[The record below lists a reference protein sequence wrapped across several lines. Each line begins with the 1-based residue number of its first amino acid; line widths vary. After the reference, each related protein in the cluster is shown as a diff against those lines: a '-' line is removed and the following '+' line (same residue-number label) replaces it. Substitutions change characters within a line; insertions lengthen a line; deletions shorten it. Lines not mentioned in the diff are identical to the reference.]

1 MRRRKN
7 YSKNK
12 TIYAILIVVCV
23 VGFWLFE
30 NFYTPDTYSNPQS
43 DGVRVVLPDYL
54 LPSST
59 TGEVVEH
66 DYFML
71 SYSEPY
77 EQAEWVAYT
86 LNKSHLTYD
95 DRKRPY
101 FIEDPKVK
109 TKSAD
114 WRNYKGSGYDRG
126 HLCPAGDRRFSE
138 YAYNETF
145 YTSNI
150 SPQDRD
156 FNAGVWN
163 RLEMQVRQWAKQ
175 HNEIFVVTAGI
186 LEEGLEEIGEE
197 DVDVPIQ
204 YYKIIARGEKDNL
217 KVLGFLIEGRESTK
231 PLKSFLVPVDF
242 IEKQTGIDFFQGLS
256 DDLENKLEAKVNVNG
271 WRF

>member
-1 MRRRKN
+1 MSR
-7 YSKNK
+7 NK
-12 TIYAILIVVCV
+12 KIYTVLLFLCV
-23 VGFWLFE
+23 IGFWLFE
-30 NFYTPDTYSNPQS
+30 NFYTPDSYSNPNKNGKGLVFNES
-43 DGVRVVLPDYL
+43 L

-59 TGEVVEH
+59 FNAIITH
-66 DYFML
+66 DYYLL
-71 SYSEPY
+71 SYSEPH

-86 LNKSHLTYD
+86 LEKEHLTYD

-109 TKSAD
+109 SKSAD

-150 SPQDRD
+150 SPQNKE

-163 RLEMQVRQWAKQ
+163 RLEMQVRKWCKRYGTLTIITGGVLSNDL
-175 HNEIFVVTAGI
+175 NEIGP
-186 LEEGLEEIGEE
+186 E
-197 DVDVPIQ
+197 DVDVPNAF
-204 YYKIIARGEKDNL
+204 YKVVIREDENAI
-217 KVLGFLIEGRESTK
+217 KVLAFLVPHYESNK
-231 PLKSFLVPVDF
+231 PLSSFLVSVD
-242 IEKQTGIDFFQGLS
+242 ELEAVTNLDFF
-256 DDLENKLEAKVNVNG
+256 EKLEDKTQNEIEGKVIQKG